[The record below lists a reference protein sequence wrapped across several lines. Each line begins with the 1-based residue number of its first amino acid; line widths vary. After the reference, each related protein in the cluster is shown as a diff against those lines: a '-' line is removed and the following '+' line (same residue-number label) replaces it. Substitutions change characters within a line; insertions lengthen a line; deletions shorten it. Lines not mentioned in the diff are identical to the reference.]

1 MIKWIKELFSKNVQE
16 KLDNIKYH
24 LLLEKTYWDGRAY
37 DKVEEDY
44 ETVKYETIRE
54 LENMVKEVSSDEK

>member
-1 MIKWIKELFSKNVQE
+1 MIKWIRDFFSKKVQA
-16 KLDNIKYH
+16 KLDKVEYH

-37 DKVEEDY
+37 DKLEEDY

-54 LENMVKEVSSDEK
+54 IEHMVKEVSADE